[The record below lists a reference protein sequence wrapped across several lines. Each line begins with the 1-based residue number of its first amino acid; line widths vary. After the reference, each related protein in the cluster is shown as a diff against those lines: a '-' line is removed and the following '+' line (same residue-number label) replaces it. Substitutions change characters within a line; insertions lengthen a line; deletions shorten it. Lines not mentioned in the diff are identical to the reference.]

1 MSSTNFH
8 RIAKLPP
15 YVFAEIN
22 TLKAKARAAGQDI
35 VDLGMGNPDGPTP
48 QKVVDKLCQAA
59 QDRRNH
65 RYSLSRGIRGVRQA
79 LAERYARNFGVQLDP
94 EAEVITTIGAKD
106 AVAHLLFAIIG
117 PGDAV
122 ITPTPAY
129 PIHVYGVVMAEG
141 QIIRVPLKTPDL
153 FLDAVEE
160 QVRQPGSNVRAV
172 LVSFPQNPTT
182 ATVEPAFFTRLVALA
197 HQYGFWI
204 IHDFAYADLGFDGYT
219 PPSLLQTPGAREV
232 GVEIFSLS
240 KSYNMAGWRVGFC
253 VGNPTLV
260 QALGRIKSYLDYG
273 NFQPIQI
280 AAAVA
285 LRECESSVA
294 EIRNTYLHRR
304 NLLVEGM
311 NQAGW
316 PVQPPRASMFVW
328 AEIPEPWKALGSL
341 EFTRRLLLEGGV
353 AVSPGI
359 GFGDEGEGFV
369 RLALIENDGRVRQ
382 ALRGMRKMLSQ
393 KPAGVGA
400 VSV

>member
-1 MSSTNFH
+1 MSSANFH

-65 RYSLSRGIRGVRQA
+65 RYSVSRGIRGVRQA
-79 LAERYARNFGVQLDP
+79 LAERYARSFGVQLDP
-94 EAEVITTIGAKD
+94 ETEVITTIGAKE
-106 AVAHLLFAIIG
+106 AVSHLLFAIIG

-141 QIIRVPLKTPDL
+141 QIIRVPLQTPEL

-160 QVRQPGSNVRAV
+160 QVRRPESNVRAV
-172 LVSFPQNPTT
+172 LVSFPHNPTT
-182 ATVEPAFFTRLVALA
+182 ATVEPEFFQRLVALA

-204 IHDFAYADLGFDGYT
+204 IHDFAYADLGFDGYE

-280 AAAVA
+280 ASAVA
-285 LRECESSVA
+285 LRECDSSIA
-294 EIRNTYLHRR
+294 EIRETYRHRR
-304 NLLVEGM
+304 DLLVEGL
-311 NQAGW
+311 NHAGW
-316 PVQPPRASMFVW
+316 PVTPPRASMFIW

-359 GFGDEGEGFV
+359 GFGAEGEGFV

-382 ALRGMRKMLSQ
+382 ALRGIRKMLAQ

-400 VSV
+400 VHA